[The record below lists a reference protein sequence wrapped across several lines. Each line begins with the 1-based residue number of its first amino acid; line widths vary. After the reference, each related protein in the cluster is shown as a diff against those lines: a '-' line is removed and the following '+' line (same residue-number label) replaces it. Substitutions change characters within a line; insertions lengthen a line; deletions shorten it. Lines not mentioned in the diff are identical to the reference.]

1 MGKRVGG
8 MLLMAGAMVLVA
20 GLSTAPSLAATATT
34 WKVSPGGSITLAK
47 SGHVTLQDVT
57 TGHSLACGHTT
68 GTGRFKSGGGLPGAG
83 IGSITA
89 LSLSDCTGPGG
100 LPTTM
105 TLSHL
110 PWTLNA
116 DSYDPSITA
125 GLTTGRISGIHMT
138 FSRTGCGATVD
149 GTSATADNGRTQI
162 HYHNSLAKLKI
173 RTQDSNLHFYNV
185 RGCGG
190 LINNGDAVTFSSA
203 YLVSPKQR
211 ITGS

>member
-1 MGKRVGG
+1 MGKRMSS
-8 MLLMAGAMVLVA
+8 MLLMAGAVA
-20 GLSTAPSLAATATT
+20 LAVGLSAAPSLAATATT
-34 WKVSPGGSITLAK
+34 WKVSPGGAVTLAK
-47 SGHVTLQDVT
+47 SGSFKLQDVT
-57 TGHSLACGHTT
+57 TGHSLACRHTA
-68 GTGRFKSGGGLPGAG
+68 GTGRFKSGSGLPGAG

-100 LPTTM
+100 LPVTM

-116 DSYDPSITA
+116 DSYNPAITA
-125 GLTTGRISGIHMT
+125 GLTTGTISGIHAT
-138 FSRTGCGATVD
+138 FSRNGCSATMD

-185 RGCGG
+185 HGCGG
-190 LINNGDAVTFSSA
+190 LINSGDAITFAIA
-203 YLVSPKQR
+203 YLVSPKQT

>member
-1 MGKRVGG
+1 MGRRMGS
-8 MLLMAGAMVLVA
+8 MIAMAGAVALVA
-20 GLSTAPSLAATATT
+20 GLNAAPSLATTATT
-34 WKVSPGGSITLAK
+34 WKVSPGGSVTLAK
-47 SGHVTLQDVT
+47 SGNFTVHDVT

-68 GTGRFKSGGGLPGAG
+68 GTGRFKSGSGLPGAG

-89 LSLSDCTGPGG
+89 LSMSDCTGPGG
-100 LPTTM
+100 QPTTV

-116 DSYDPSITA
+116 DSYNPAITA
-125 GLTTGRISGIHMT
+125 GLTTGTISGIHAA
-138 FSRTGCGATVD
+138 FSRPGCSATID

-185 RGCGG
+185 HGCGG
-190 LINNGDAVTFSSA
+190 LINSGDPITLAIA
-203 YLVSPKQR
+203 YLVSPTQT

>member
-1 MGKRVGG
+1 MGKRMSS
-8 MLLMAGAMVLVA
+8 MLLMAGAVALAA
-20 GLSTAPSLAATATT
+20 GLSAPPAVAAAATT

-47 SGHVTLQDVT
+47 SGHVTVQDVT

-68 GTGRFKSGGGLPGAG
+68 GTGRFKSGSGLAGVG

-100 LPTTM
+100 DPTTVK
-105 TLSHL
+105 LSHL

-116 DSYDPSITA
+116 DTYDPAITG
-125 GLTTGRISGIHMT
+125 GLTTGTISGIHAA
-138 FSRTGCGATVD
+138 FSRPGCSATVD

-185 RGCGG
+185 HGCGG
-190 LINNGDAVTFSSA
+190 LINSGDPVTMAIA

>member
-1 MGKRVGG
+1 LSPGG
-8 MLLMAGAMVLVA
+8 GFRAVLVA
-20 GLSTAPSLAATATT
+20 SSPVRFQPG
-34 WKVSPGGSITLAK
+34 VSPGGSITLAK
-47 SGHVTLQDVT
+47 SGHFTVQDVT

-68 GTGRFKSGGGLPGAG
+68 GRARFKSGSGLPGAG

-89 LSLSDCTGPGG
+89 LSLSDCTGSGG
-100 LPTTM
+100 LPVTV

-116 DSYDPSITA
+116 DSYDPSISS
-125 GLTTGRISGIHMT
+125 GLTTGTISGIHAT
-138 FSRTGCGATVD
+138 FGRAGCHATMD

-190 LINNGDAVTFSSA
+190 LINSRDAITFAIA
-203 YLVSPKQR
+203 YLVSPKQT

>member
-1 MGKRVGG
+1 MGKHIGG
-8 MLLMAGAMVLVA
+8 MLLMAGAMALAA

-47 SGHVTLQDVT
+47 SGHFTVQDVT
-57 TGHSLACGHTT
+57 TGHSLTCGHTV
-68 GTGRFKSGGGLPGAG
+68 GRGRFKSGSGLPGAG

-100 LPTTM
+100 PITM

-116 DSYDPSITA
+116 DSYDPSITR
-125 GLTTGRISGIHMT
+125 GLTTGTISGIHAT
-138 FSRTGCGATVD
+138 LSRTGCRATVD

-185 RGCGG
+185 HGCGG
-190 LINNGDAVTFSSA
+190 LIDSGDAVTFSGA
-203 YLVSPKQR
+203 YLVSPKQT

>member
-1 MGKRVGG
+1 MGERMGG
-8 MLLMAGAMVLVA
+8 MLLMAGAVALVA
-20 GLSTAPSLAATATT
+20 GLSAAPSLAATATT

-47 SGHVTLQDVT
+47 SGHFTLGDVT
-57 TGHSLACGHTT
+57 TGHSLVCARTAGA
-68 GTGRFKSGGGLPGAG
+68 GRFKSGSGLPGAR
-83 IGSITA
+83 IGSVTA
-89 LSLSDCTGPGG
+89 LSLSDCTGPRG
-100 LPTTM
+100 LTFTM

-116 DSYDPSITA
+116 DTYNPAITA
-125 GLTTGRISGIHMT
+125 GLTTGTISGIHATMSGT
-138 FSRTGCGATVD
+138 NCHATVD

-185 RGCGG
+185 SGCGG
-190 LINNGDAVTFSSA
+190 LIKSGDAITFSSA
-203 YLVSPKQR
+203 YLVSPKQT